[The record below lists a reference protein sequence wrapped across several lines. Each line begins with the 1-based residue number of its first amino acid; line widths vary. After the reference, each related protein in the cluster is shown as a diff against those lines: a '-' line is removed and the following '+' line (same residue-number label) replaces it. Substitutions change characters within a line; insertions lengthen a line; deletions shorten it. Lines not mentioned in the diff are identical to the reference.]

1 VPFTRFYVLLSE
13 QNFSL
18 FTQSVSGSQA
28 RYGHGS
34 VERDTAE
41 TYIVTTE
48 MSVPAWKRL
57 GLKVKAVVN
66 NDPLAL
72 VAPRVGDAEVD
83 EQQQKSKTK
92 VKTKATTETK
102 KRKVDGE
109 DDDDDAKKSAVIS
122 KKPPKRVKLPKG
134 EKKKL
139 LGEHYA
145 IRDQLQ
151 YLRTFAQDRE
161 NWKFSKQKQNWVI
174 KNIRQVPEEY
184 EEDLIVY
191 LKSVQGGSKERIV
204 ADMAA
209 VVAEW
214 NKMVADA
221 EAQMEADLSRT
232 EAEAET
238 AGGKTDKDSN
248 NAKDKDSKKKKKQKP
263 QPVKKEQQHSPPD
276 YDYAVR
282 ARTVHAALTD
292 EKLRLASIDDEVDDE
307 VKQNEPQEREST
319 TVLKEEDAPTPVAL
333 ENVVLTETTVDVNK
347 EEESDSSSDI
357 DSDSDSSSDSDSDSD
372 SDDE

>member
-1 VPFTRFYVLLSE
+1 
-13 QNFSL
+13 
-18 FTQSVSGSQA
+18 
-28 RYGHGS
+28 
-34 VERDTAE
+34 
-41 TYIVTTE
+41 

-92 VKTKATTETK
+92 VKTKATIETK

-109 DDDDDAKKSAVIS
+109 DDYDAEKSAVIS

-174 KNIRQVPEEY
+174 KNIRQVPEDY

-221 EAQMEADLSRT
+221 EAQMEADLSKT
-232 EAEAET
+232 EAEAEAET